1 MSVDTSGI
9 AIDTSSDWGYRRPEA
24 LEQAFQEAS
33 QSLLRDD
40 GWPNPA
46 NDLKRELV
54 ADLAL
59 EGGGVKGIGLVGAV
73 LVLSEAGY
81 GFRGVAGTSAGA
93 IAATLI
99 ASITQGGT
107 SMTELKKLMDSMDFT
122 KFMPEG
128 RLHSFLDHEGGKVG
142 SLVADVAILSRR
154 MGLYSG
160 DYLGEWL
167 TPKLA
172 KLGVTNF
179 GDLKLPDNDPK
190 RSLPEGHD
198 YRLVVHTSDITRE
211 QLARLP
217 WDYPI
222 YGYGPDEMD
231 VVQAVRASMSIPF
244 FFVPVRFETKP
255 ANVDVPAPG
264 GGSIPQHYEGG
275 TVTWVDGGMLRNFPI
290 DAFDREDSEPPRWPT
305 IGIKLSSLQTQ
316 FPVTSACEHT
326 VAEGVRCLRTM
337 MNEWDTYS
345 VDATT
350 AGRTIFID
358 NGGITATDFNLTPDQ
373 QNTLFL
379 NGVKAATAFVI
390 DMAAVRGV
398 PRTGP
403 EAAALFRSRRD
414 QTTDPG

>member
-9 AIDTSSDWGYRRPEA
+9 VIDTTSDLGYRRPEP
-24 LEQAFQEAS
+24 LQHAFAAAS
-33 QSLLRDD
+33 QSLLHDD

-46 NDLKRELV
+46 NNNQHELV

-59 EGGGVKGIGLVGAV
+59 EGGGVKGIALVGAV

-81 GFRGVAGTSAGA
+81 RFRGVAGTSAGA

-99 ASITQGGT
+99 ASITKAGQ
-107 SMTELKKLMDSMDFT
+107 SMVKLKELMDSMDFS

-142 SLVADVAILSRR
+142 SLVADVAILSGR

-160 DYLGEWL
+160 DYLGQWL
-167 TPKLA
+167 SPKLA
-172 KLGVTNF
+172 ELGVTSF
-179 GDLKLPDNDPK
+179 GELKLPDDDPQ
-190 RSLPEGHD
+190 RSLPKGHD
-198 YRLVVHTSDITRE
+198 YRLVVHVSDITRE

-217 WDYPI
+217 WDYPY
-222 YGYGPDEMD
+222 YGCKPDDMP
-231 VVQAVRASMSIPF
+231 VVDAVRASMSIPF
-244 FFVPVRFETKP
+244 FFVPVRFETQP
-255 ANVDVPAPG
+255 ADVDVDTPDG
-264 GGSIPQHYEGG
+264 GKIPQHYEGG
-275 TVTWVDGGMLRNFPI
+275 TVTWVDGGMLQNFPI
-290 DAFDREDSEPPRWPT
+290 HAFDRVDTEPPRWPT

-316 FPVTSACEHT
+316 FPATSACEHT
-326 VAEGVRCLRTM
+326 VAVGVRCLRTM

-345 VDATT
+345 VDETT

-373 QNTLFL
+373 QHMLFL
-379 NGVKAATAFVI
+379 NGVKAATGFIVE
-390 DMAAVRGV
+390 MAAEHHV

-403 EAAALFRSRRD
+403 EAAALIEKRRRA
-414 QTTDPG
+414 